1 MCTAI
6 SWPGSVHCFGR
17 NLDLERS
24 YGEVV
29 AVTPRNYPLPLRNG
43 ETLRRHHAMIG
54 MAHVAVG
61 YPLYYEA
68 TNERGLSMAGLMIIQ
83 GVGMVFLV
91 LAILWMVLLIFKKVF
106 YKDPAKQEKKEE
118 ATAEAPAPVA
128 APAPA
133 DDGALVAA
141 ITAAVAAYID
151 SDPALSSQFAGGFR
165 VVSFKKK
172 NGKTSWNH

>member
-54 MAHVAVG
+54 AEDQCAPRINADVRRFMNGGDFDDH
-61 YPLYYEA
+61 
-68 TNERGLSMAGLMIIQ
+68 
-83 GVGMVFLV
+83 
-91 LAILWMVLLIFKKVF
+91 ILQK
-106 YKDPAKQEKKEE
+106 AQ
-118 ATAEAPAPVA
+118 
-128 APAPA
+128 
-133 DDGALVAA
+133 
-141 ITAAVAAYID
+141 
-151 SDPALSSQFAGGFR
+151 
-165 VVSFKKK
+165 
-172 NGKTSWNH
+172 